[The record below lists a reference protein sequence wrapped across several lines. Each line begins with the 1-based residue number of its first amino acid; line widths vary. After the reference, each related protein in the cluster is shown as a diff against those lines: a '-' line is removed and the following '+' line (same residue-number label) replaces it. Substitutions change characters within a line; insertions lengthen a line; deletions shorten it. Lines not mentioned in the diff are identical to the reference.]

1 MNEQQNELL
10 KEAASAFL
18 YFVPALKGEID
29 NRIPGGSTPEER
41 RELRE
46 RQGWTELCF
55 SAHRV
60 GIEPMEFAK
69 QVVLLR
75 ELERRRNGN

>member
-1 MNEQQNELL
+1 MNQQQNEFLT
-10 KEAASAFL
+10 EAASAFL
-18 YFVPALKGEID
+18 YFVPALKDEID
-29 NRIPGGSTPEER
+29 SRIPGGSTPEER
-41 RELRE
+41 RLLR
-46 RQGWTELCF
+46 QKKGWAELCF